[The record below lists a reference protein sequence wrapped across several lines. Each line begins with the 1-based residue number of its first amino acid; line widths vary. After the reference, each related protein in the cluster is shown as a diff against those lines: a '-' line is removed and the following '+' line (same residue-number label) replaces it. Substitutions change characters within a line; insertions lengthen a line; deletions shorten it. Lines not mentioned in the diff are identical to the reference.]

1 MTEKMDML
9 RGEKSNAWVNQ
20 CVHAT
25 CQFLLFDFCG
35 LIVLKPV
42 QSDTRKGF
50 MQLASLL
57 GSCQHRQQLNA

>member
-1 MTEKMDML
+1 MTKKTDML
-9 RGEKSNAWVNQ
+9 RGEKSNAWVNP

-25 CQFLLFDFCG
+25 YINSSC
-35 LIVLKPV
+35 LISVDLKPV